1 MHQRSHR
8 SSFASAQSHC
18 PSLAFLASELSSLR
32 RLLEFA
38 FLTHISSLL
47 PAGLPPEL
55 VSKIFE
61 HSQRAPKPFS
71 LPPLTSSGPAR
82 HCESLQREKLVTL
95 LDLLIVSLPR
105 LPRPYSPSL
114 PALQTVIRA
123 LVQVSFAIILR
134 TCVAIQDVAAW
145 RPLIEQGI
153 EKMSTSPIFSSEMSS
168 KHLFSSFSTLPCPS
182 PRRSNNSVSC
192 YLSRLFCS

>member
-38 FLTHISSLL
+38 FLTHISALL

-153 EKMSTSPIFSSEMSS
+153 EKMSNSPIFSSEMSS